1 MSSVWPI
8 VVPLINT
15 SSISKEPPDIKPVVV
30 MLEEPVSIVP
40 NPEVIEPPSKA
51 PTEVIFVWAAV
62 VSVPA
67 ISPKATLPAVPL
79 NTSEEFVA
87 SAINVNALAESS

>member
-1 MSSVWPI
+1 MFVLIPE
-8 VVPLINT
+8 VPL
-15 SSISKEPPDIKPVVV
+15 SIA
-30 MLEEPVSIVP
+30 P

-62 VSVPA
+62 VNVPA
-67 ISPKATLPAVPL
+67 ILPKTTLPAVPL
-79 NTSEEFVA
+79 NTSELFVA